1 MNYIDYTSERIKS
14 GELEMQ
20 EKPLYKINGA
30 APKPKR
36 DWLAVACY
44 VVMIAVTVA
53 AYVGLVY
60 REVL

>member
-1 MNYIDYTSERIKS
+1 
-14 GELEMQ
+14 MQ